1 MAGIEMITADMIKV
15 RGYPAGRWV
24 GFKARD
30 ILKGEM

>member
-1 MAGIEMITADMIKV
+1 MAEREMITADMIKV